1 MRWTCYLTKNREKP
15 YRWLQAPYQKCTAMF
30 LWTSLPSFSKS
41 TQREHSIIT
50 VEKGISVD
58 QPKTLLPLSNHCF
71 SQTSELDKRRCILSE
86 VVPESAFK
94 YYCDLFNRRSY
105 QNSGFDVFVLDIQ
118 IFSSY
123 GDRSQIS
130 QMKVTD
136 GWGTV
141 CCHHSAK
148 KRGSSWLQVIL
159 LSYGL
164 FRTESEWGVVASIQW
179 KARLASVFTTLQI
192 LSSKG
197 VGWVTVCSL
206 PSFSDMKA
214 SFGLVGFFLCLS
226 LVMEVLDLSL
236 LDISIWTWEWN
247 SSW

>member
-15 YRWLQAPYQKCTAMF
+15 YRWLQAPYQKCTAKF

-50 VEKGISVD
+50 V
-58 QPKTLLPLSNHCF
+58 Q
-71 SQTSELDKRRCILSE
+71 KRDI
-86 VVPESAFK
+86 
-94 YYCDLFNRRSY
+94 RRST
-105 QNSGFDVFVLDIQ
+105 QNNIALVKPLLFSNLRVGQKKMHSFGGRPRERIQILLWFIQSSLLSKLWVRCFWLGDLDIQ

-148 KRGSSWLQVIL
+148 KKMSTWLQIIL
-159 LSYGL
+159 PSYGL
-164 FRTESEWGVVASIQW
+164 FPTESEGFLASIQW
-179 KARLASVFTTLQI
+179 KARLASVFSTLQI
-192 LSSKG
+192 FSSKG
-197 VGWVTVCSL
+197 VMGEGLFVT
-206 PSFSDMKA
+206 
-214 SFGLVGFFLCLS
+214 
-226 LVMEVLDLSL
+226 
-236 LDISIWTWEWN
+236 IIQW
-247 SSW
+247 

>member
-1 MRWTCYLTKNREKP
+1 
-15 YRWLQAPYQKCTAMF
+15 MF

-118 IFSSY
+118 TFSSY

-148 KRGSSWLQVIL
+148 KGSTSLQVIL

-164 FRTESEWGVVASIQW
+164 FPTESEWGVGSIHSM
-179 KARLASVFTTLQI
+179 KSTAGFSFYHSPDI
-192 LSSKG
+192 LK
-197 VGWVTVCSL
+197 
-206 PSFSDMKA
+206 
-214 SFGLVGFFLCLS
+214 
-226 LVMEVLDLSL
+226 
-236 LDISIWTWEWN
+236 
-247 SSW
+247 

>member
-1 MRWTCYLTKNREKP
+1 
-15 YRWLQAPYQKCTAMF
+15 MF

-50 VEKGISVD
+50 VEKGISID

-118 IFSSY
+118 IFCSY

-141 CCHHSAK
+141 CCRGWLWFMWPFPTIPKWRWQMGEGITIIFS
-148 KRGSSWLQVIL
+148 KR
-159 LSYGL
+159 
-164 FRTESEWGVVASIQW
+164 
-179 KARLASVFTTLQI
+179 
-192 LSSKG
+192 
-197 VGWVTVCSL
+197 
-206 PSFSDMKA
+206 
-214 SFGLVGFFLCLS
+214 
-226 LVMEVLDLSL
+226 
-236 LDISIWTWEWN
+236 
-247 SSW
+247 

>member
-1 MRWTCYLTKNREKP
+1 MRWTCYLIKNRETP

-118 IFSSY
+118 TFSSY

-148 KRGSSWLQVIL
+148 KKGSTWLQVIL

-164 FRTESEWGVVASIQW
+164 FPTESEWGVGSIHSM
-179 KARLASVFTTLQI
+179 KSTAGFSFYHSPDI
-192 LSSKG
+192 L
-197 VGWVTVCSL
+197 
-206 PSFSDMKA
+206 
-214 SFGLVGFFLCLS
+214 
-226 LVMEVLDLSL
+226 E
-236 LDISIWTWEWN
+236 
-247 SSW
+247 

>member
-15 YRWLQAPYQKCTAMF
+15 YRWLQAPYQKCTAKF

-105 QNSGFDVFVLDIQ
+105 QNSGFDVLVLDIQ

-141 CCHHSAK
+141 CCHHSVK
-148 KRGSSWLQVIL
+148 KGRLGFKLFCFLTACSRLNPSE
-159 LSYGL
+159 GL
-164 FRTESEWGVVASIQW
+164 VASIQW

>member
-148 KRGSSWLQVIL
+148 K
-159 LSYGL
+159 
-164 FRTESEWGVVASIQW
+164 GVF
-179 KARLASVFTTLQI
+179 LASSYFAFLRLVPDWIRVRGGSIHSMKSTAGFSFYHSPDI
-192 LSSKG
+192 L
-197 VGWVTVCSL
+197 
-206 PSFSDMKA
+206 
-214 SFGLVGFFLCLS
+214 
-226 LVMEVLDLSL
+226 E
-236 LDISIWTWEWN
+236 
-247 SSW
+247 

>member
-1 MRWTCYLTKNREKP
+1 MEKRLFRPLPIKCYLVLIKSTPDIVYGVARENNAVDLLPNQKQGKTIP
-15 YRWLQAPYQKCTAMF
+15 VIASTLPKCTATF

-50 VEKGISVD
+50 VEKGISID
-58 QPKTLLPLSNHCF
+58 EPKFKTLLPLSNHCF

-136 GWGTV
+136 G
-141 CCHHSAK
+141 
-148 KRGSSWLQVIL
+148 
-159 LSYGL
+159 
-164 FRTESEWGVVASIQW
+164 
-179 KARLASVFTTLQI
+179 
-192 LSSKG
+192 
-197 VGWVTVCSL
+197 
-206 PSFSDMKA
+206 
-214 SFGLVGFFLCLS
+214 
-226 LVMEVLDLSL
+226 
-236 LDISIWTWEWN
+236 
-247 SSW
+247 

>member
-15 YRWLQAPYQKCTAMF
+15 YRWLQAPYQKCTAKF

-50 VEKGISVD
+50 VEKRDI
-58 QPKTLLPLSNHCF
+58 
-71 SQTSELDKRRCILSE
+71 
-86 VVPESAFK
+86 
-94 YYCDLFNRRSY
+94 RRST
-105 QNSGFDVFVLDIQ
+105 QNIIALVKPLLFSNLRVGQKKMHSFGGRPRERIQILLWFIQSLHLSKLWVRCFWLGDLDIQ

-148 KRGSSWLQVIL
+148 KGSTWLQVIL

-164 FRTESEWGVVASIQW
+164 FPTESEWGVVSIHSM
-179 KARLASVFTTLQI
+179 KSTAGFSFYHSPDI
-192 LSSKG
+192 L
-197 VGWVTVCSL
+197 
-206 PSFSDMKA
+206 
-214 SFGLVGFFLCLS
+214 
-226 LVMEVLDLSL
+226 E
-236 LDISIWTWEWN
+236 
-247 SSW
+247 

>member
-1 MRWTCYLTKNREKP
+1 MRWTCYLIKNREKP
-15 YRWLQAPYQKCTAMF
+15 YRWLQAPYQKCTAKF

-86 VVPESAFK
+86 VVQESAFK
-94 YYCDLFNRRSY
+94 YYYDLFNHRSY

-141 CCHHSAK
+141 CCRHFLDVEGFGFLWPFPTIPK
-148 KRGSSWLQVIL
+148 WRWQMR
-159 LSYGL
+159 L
-164 FRTESEWGVVASIQW
+164 FCGA
-179 KARLASVFTTLQI
+179 
-192 LSSKG
+192 
-197 VGWVTVCSL
+197 
-206 PSFSDMKA
+206 
-214 SFGLVGFFLCLS
+214 
-226 LVMEVLDLSL
+226 
-236 LDISIWTWEWN
+236 
-247 SSW
+247 